1 MENRSRSSLWIE
13 GRVASGLG
21 RGAQFIALD
30 WVRQQLR
37 ESLGLTPFPG
47 TLNLEVAPEVFRSI
61 FDRRTAFQKI
71 SDPSAPHCPGF
82 LCRVALQANGQIC
95 GAAYVILP
103 EMTAYQDVLEVI
115 SEHNLREALRL
126 QDGDR
131 VELQEVSE

>member
-1 MENRSRSSLWIE
+1 MEHRPRSSLWIE

-21 RGAQFIALD
+21 RSAQFLVLD

-47 TLNLEVAPEVFRSI
+47 TLNLEVTPEIFRSI
-61 FDRRTAFQKI
+61 FDRRTAFQEI

-82 LCRVALQANGQIC
+82 LRRVALQANGQIC
-95 GAAYVILP
+95 GSAYLILP
-103 EMTAYQDVLEVI
+103 EMTVYKDVLEVI

-126 QDGDR
+126 KDGDR